1 MGMFELKL
9 SDKKEG
15 WFVVGSEEELKFL
28 LKVVKRSDLVGRMV
42 YPEDMNRSDYIVLGD
57 WIAGKEKLA
66 YLSLLSNSRSIFTV
80 VQGENAFNR
89 IDKMERSLGKDIEE
103 FTAEEVKE
111 YIKTTYNGFNLE
123 MILTDAR
130 HFERYCLLARGRKA
144 TPWSR
149 VDTAFALGIVKDSGV
164 GIINRIQLKEMF
176 DYLSSPQLML
186 PILLAYEGVNIS
198 TNEDNMEASWIKKE
212 DLGDHTLAVRNKDDK
227 IVRTIELEDWVYK
240 VMLAAAKQQSIIV
253 TRGKKR
259 MYDKLGESDF
269 LIKKSEKINKSEPDH
284 APYSVIYHRM
294 QVVQEVISSINE
306 GIKLS
311 PRHVAH
317 SGQMYYI
324 DKYMNE
330 GMELKEAVEAMLDR
344 FGDVNTT
351 SHPHSYNRKLKRI
364 MNKYNAYKKVED

>member
-1 MGMFELKL
+1 MFELKL

-103 FTAEEVKE
+103 FTVEEVRE
-111 YIKTTYNGFNLE
+111 YIKTTYNGFNME
-123 MILTDAR
+123 MILTDVR

-144 TPWSR
+144 TPWAR

-227 IVRTIELEDWVYK
+227 IIRTIELEDWVYK

-253 TRGKKR
+253 ARGKKR

-284 APYSVIYHRM
+284 APYSVNIPPY
-294 QVVQEVISSINE
+294 
-306 GIKLS
+306 
-311 PRHVAH
+311 A
-317 SGQMYYI
+317 SGSRSNI
-324 DKYMNE
+324 FDK
-330 GMELKEAVEAMLDR
+330 
-344 FGDVNTT
+344 
-351 SHPHSYNRKLKRI
+351 
-364 MNKYNAYKKVED
+364 